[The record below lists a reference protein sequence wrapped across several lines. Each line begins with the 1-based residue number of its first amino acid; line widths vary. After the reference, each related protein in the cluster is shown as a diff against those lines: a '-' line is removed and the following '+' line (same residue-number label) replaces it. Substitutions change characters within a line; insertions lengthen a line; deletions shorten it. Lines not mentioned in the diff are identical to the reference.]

1 MEEKNRIKFGGS
13 AEGSREPNQD
23 IMSTLDKNSGF
34 QDKDKQLTIIKVM
47 GVGGGGNNAINH
59 MYMQNIEGVSF
70 VVLNTDRQQ
79 LNESPVPNRVLLGP
93 NITHGLG
100 AGNVPEIARRAAEE
114 SEAEIAALFDDDTK
128 MVFITAGMGGGT
140 GTGAA
145 PVVARIAQQKGV
157 LTIGIVTIP
166 FLFEGPK
173 KILKALAGADEMGK
187 YVDALLIINN
197 QRLTEIYKDLDFT
210 NAFGKADDTLT
221 IAARSISDLIT
232 VNGRINLDF
241 NDVNTTL
248 RDGGAA
254 IISSGYGTGERR
266 VTKAIENALESP
278 LLKNRDVYGSQRILM
293 NFYYNPKSESPLLM
307 EEMNEI
313 QEFMANF
320 DQDVDVIWGMAFD
333 DTLEDKIK
341 VTVLASGF
349 NVSLD
354 KEAPIPAIKT
364 PTSRD
369 EQVPAEPK
377 IAAAQRLADE
387 YGADAITDLQLKQNK
402 ARYIVLT
409 PEEMDDD
416 DVIDM
421 IEKTPTY
428 KRKPDFRNQIKERQN
443 ASSQERPVEVP
454 KSPKRGNNN
463 EQTINFGDFGE

>member
-1 MEEKNRIKFGGS
+1 MNQNNINFGGNNK
-13 AEGSREPNQD
+13 GSREPGQD
-23 IMSTLDKNSGF
+23 IMSTLDQNSGF
-34 QDKDKQLTIIKVM
+34 QEKDKARTIIKVM

-93 NITHGLG
+93 NTTHGLG
-100 AGNVPEIARRAAEE
+100 AGNVPDVARRAAEE

-145 PVVARIAQQKGV
+145 PVVARIAHEKGV

-173 KILKALAGADEMGK
+173 KILKALGGADEMGK

-232 VNGRINLDF
+232 VKGKINLDF

-248 RDGGAA
+248 RNGGAA

-266 VTKAIENALESP
+266 VTRAIEDALESP
-278 LLKNRDVYGSQRILM
+278 LLKNRDVYGSQQVLM
-293 NFYYNPKSESPLLM
+293 NLYYNPKSDHPLLM
-307 EEMNEI
+307 DEMNEI

-320 DQDVDVIWGMAFD
+320 DQEVDVIWGMAFD
-333 DTLEDKIK
+333 NTLEDQIK

-354 KEAPIPAIKT
+354 KEAPVPTVQT
-364 PTSRD
+364 PRRETVHAD
-369 EQVPAEPK
+369 PK
-377 IAAAQRLADE
+377 ITDAQRLKDE
-387 YGADAITDLQLKQNK
+387 YGDKAITDMTLRQLS
-402 ARYIVLT
+402 ARYFVFT
-409 PEEMDDD
+409 HEQMDDD

-421 IEKTPTY
+421 IEKKPTFS
-428 KRKPDFRNQIKERQN
+428 RRPDFRNQIKERQLA
-443 ASSQERPVEVP
+443 ASNERPVEVP
-454 KSPKRGNNN
+454 KSSKRPATGDS
-463 EQTINFGDFGE
+463 QTIDFGEN

>member
-1 MEEKNRIKFGGS
+1 MDSN
-13 AEGSREPNQD
+13 
-23 IMSTLDKNSGF
+23 IMSTLDQNSGF
-34 QDKDKQLTIIKVM
+34 SDKAKSPTIIKVM

-59 MYMQNIEGVSF
+59 MYLQNIEGVSF

-93 NITHGLG
+93 NTTHGLG
-100 AGNVPEIARRAAEE
+100 AGNIPETARRAAEE

-145 PVVARIAQQKGV
+145 PVVARIAHEKGV

-173 KILKALAGADEMGK
+173 KILKALGGADEMGK

-232 VNGRINLDF
+232 VKGKINLDF

-248 RDGGAA
+248 RNGGAA

-266 VTKAIENALESP
+266 VTKAIEDALESP
-278 LLKNRDVYGSQRILM
+278 LLKNRDVYGSQKILM
-293 NFYYNPKSESPLLM
+293 NFYYNPNSESPLLM
-307 EEMNEI
+307 DEMNEI

-320 DQDVDVIWGMAFD
+320 DQGVDVIWGMAFD
-333 DTLEDKIK
+333 NTLEDQIK

-354 KEAPIPAIKT
+354 KEAPVPNYST
-364 PTSRD
+364 NSR
-369 EQVPAEPK
+369 PNREPVMADPK
-377 IAAAQRLADE
+377 NSEDRLADE
-387 YGADAITDLQLKQNK
+387 YGADAINDLRIKQNK
-402 ARYIVLT
+402 ARYIVLN

-421 IEKTPTY
+421 IEKTPTLG
-428 KRKPDFRNQIKERQN
+428 RKPNFRDQIRERQQT
-443 ASSQERPVEVP
+443 SSLDRPVEVP
-454 KSPKRGNNN
+454 KSNRRPAPSGDS
-463 EQTINFGDFGE
+463 QTIDFGEN

>member
-1 MEEKNRIKFGGS
+1 MDSDNNKINFGANDAGS
-13 AEGSREPNQD
+13 SDSVRD
-23 IMSTLDKNSGF
+23 ILSSLDKNSDF
-34 QDKDKQLTIIKVM
+34 QEKDRPQTIIKVM

-59 MYMQNIEGVSF
+59 MYLQNIEGVSF

-93 NITHGLG
+93 NTTHGLG
-100 AGNVPEIARRAAEE
+100 AGNIPETARRAAEE
-114 SEAEIAALFDDDTK
+114 SETEIAALFDDDTK

-145 PVVARIAQQKGV
+145 PVVARIAHEKGV

-166 FLFEGPK
+166 FLFEGPR

-197 QRLTEIYKDLDFT
+197 QRLTEIYSDLDFT

-232 VNGRINLDF
+232 VKGKINLDF

-248 RDGGAA
+248 RNGGAA
-254 IISSGYGTGERR
+254 IISSGYGSGTRR

-278 LLKNRDVYGSQRILM
+278 LLKNRDVYGSQKILM
-293 NFYYNPKSESPLLM
+293 NFYYNPKSEAPLKM

-320 DQDVDVIWGMAFD
+320 DQEVDVIWGMAFD
-333 DTLEDKIK
+333 NTLADQIK

-354 KEAPIPAIKT
+354 REA
-364 PTSRD
+364 
-369 EQVPAEPK
+369 QVSISSKQRETVAQEPK
-377 IAAAQRLADE
+377 ISDTARLEQE
-387 YGADAITDLQLKQNK
+387 YGAKAIGELTQKQLR
-402 ARYIVLT
+402 ARYILLM
-409 PEEMDDD
+409 PEDLDDD

-421 IEKTPTY
+421 MEKTPTY
-428 KRKPDFRNQIKERQN
+428 KRKQDFRSQNKRQQ
-443 ASSQERPVEVP
+443 AASQEKPVEVP
-454 KSPKRGNNN
+454 KSSSKRTNGDSP
-463 EQTINFGDFGE
+463 TIDFGDN

>member
-1 MEEKNRIKFGGS
+1 MDNNKINFGSGRGS
-13 AEGSREPNQD
+13 HAPGSD
-23 IMSTLDKNSGF
+23 IMSTLEKGSAFNDREKSP
-34 QDKDKQLTIIKVM
+34 TIIKVM

-93 NITHGLG
+93 NTTHGLG
-100 AGNVPEIARRAAEE
+100 AGNVPDVARRAAEE

-145 PVVARIAQQKGV
+145 PVVARIAHEKGV

-166 FLFEGPK
+166 FLFEGTK
-173 KILKALAGADEMGK
+173 KILKALGGADEMGK

-221 IAARSISDLIT
+221 IAARSISELIT
-232 VNGRINLDF
+232 VNGKINLDF

-266 VTKAIENALESP
+266 VTKAIEEALKSP
-278 LLKNRDVYGSQRILM
+278 LLKNRDVYGSKRILM

-307 EEMNEI
+307 DEMNEI

-320 DQDVDVIWGMAFD
+320 DQGVDVIWGMAFD
-333 DTLEDKIK
+333 NTLEDQIK

-349 NVSLD
+349 KVSLD
-354 KEAPIPAIKT
+354 GEVQAAPAGPRRE
-364 PTSRD
+364 P
-369 EQVPAEPK
+369 VPVDTK
-377 IAAAQRLADE
+377 LDDTRRLQEE
-387 YGADAITDLQLKQNK
+387 YGSDVINEMNLKQNR

-421 IEKTPTY
+421 IEKSPTFG
-428 KRKPDFRNQIKERQN
+428 RKPDLRNQIKDRQTA
-443 ASSQERPVEVP
+443 ASFDRPVEVP
-454 KSPKRGNNN
+454 KTPKRPVNGDS
-463 EQTINFGDFGE
+463 QTIDFGEE

>member
-1 MEEKNRIKFGGS
+1 MADSNIKFNGS
-13 AEGSREPNQD
+13 NQGSRSSGHD
-23 IMSTLDKNSGF
+23 IMSTLDQNSGF
-34 QDKDKQLTIIKVM
+34 QDKEQTRTIIKVM

-93 NITHGLG
+93 NTTHGLG
-100 AGNVPEIARRAAEE
+100 AGNIPETAKRAAEE
-114 SEAEIAALFDDDTK
+114 SENEIAQLFDDDTK

-145 PVVARIAQQKGV
+145 PVVARIAHEKGV

-197 QRLTEIYKDLDFT
+197 QRLTEIYSDLDFT

-221 IAARSISDLIT
+221 TAARSISDLIT
-232 VNGRINLDF
+232 VKGVINLDF

-248 RDGGAA
+248 RNGGAA
-254 IISSGYGTGERR
+254 IISSGYGSGERR
-266 VTKAIENALESP
+266 VTKAIEDALESP
-278 LLKNRDVYGSQRILM
+278 LLKNRDVYGSRKILM
-293 NFYYNPKSESPLLM
+293 NVYFNPNSGSPLLM
-307 EEMNEI
+307 KELNEI

-320 DQDVDVIWGMAFD
+320 DQEVDVIWGTAHD
-333 DTLEDKIK
+333 LSLEEQIK
-341 VTVLASGF
+341 VTVLAAGF

-354 KEAPIPAIKT
+354 KEAPVASVSMRPSPATAHANI
-364 PTSRD
+364 SD
-369 EQVPAEPK
+369 DM
-377 IAAAQRLADE
+377 RLKKE
-387 YGADAITDLQLKQNK
+387 YGEEAINKTVLAQNR
-402 ARYIVLT
+402 ARYIVLK
-409 PEEMDDD
+409 PDEMDDD
-416 DVIDM
+416 DFIDM

-428 KRKPDFRNQIKERQN
+428 KRKPDFRNQIKERQQN
-443 ASSQERPVEVP
+443 VSQEKPVEVP
-454 KSPKRGNNN
+454 KVNKRPGIGDS
-463 EQTINFGDFGE
+463 QTINFGDEN

>member
-1 MEEKNRIKFGGS
+1 MDNNSINFNGNGQGS
-13 AEGSREPNQD
+13 NAQGPD
-23 IMSTLDKNSGF
+23 IMSTLDQNSGF
-34 QDKDKQLTIIKVM
+34 QDNKQMPTIIKVM

-59 MYMQNIEGVSF
+59 MYLQNIEGVSF

-93 NITHGLG
+93 NTTHGLG
-100 AGNVPEIARRAAEE
+100 AGNVPEIAKRAAEE
-114 SEAEIAALFDDDTK
+114 SENEIAALFDDDTK

-166 FLFEGPK
+166 FLFEGPR
-173 KILKALAGADEMGK
+173 KILKALSGADEMRK

-232 VNGRINLDF
+232 VKGKINLDF

-254 IISSGYGTGERR
+254 IISSGYGSGERR

-293 NFYYNPKSESPLLM
+293 NFYYNPNSESPLLM
-307 EEMNEI
+307 DEMNEI

-320 DQDVDVIWGMAFD
+320 DREVDVIWGMAFD
-333 DTLEDKIK
+333 NTLEDQIK

-349 NVSLD
+349 NLSIE
-354 KEAPIPAIKT
+354 KEPDT
-364 PTSRD
+364 PLFTSKSSR
-369 EQVPAEPK
+369 EPMPAEASRMSDTDRMK
-377 IAAAQRLADE
+377 QE
-387 YGADAITDLQLKQNK
+387 YGDKAISDLTLKQLS

-421 IEKTPTY
+421 LEKTPTFG
-428 KRKPDFRNQIKERQN
+428 RKPDLRNQLKERQQ
-443 ASSQERPVEVP
+443 AVSQDRPVEVP
-454 KSPKRGNNN
+454 KTSPKRSTGDS
-463 EQTINFGDFGE
+463 QTIDFGEN

>member
-1 MEEKNRIKFGGS
+1 MNENKIKFGGNS
-13 AEGSREPNQD
+13 QGSRESGPD
-23 IMSTLDKNSGF
+23 IMSTLDQNSGF
-34 QDKDKQLTIIKVM
+34 QDKDKARTIIKVM

-59 MYMQNIEGVSF
+59 MYLQNIEGVSF

-79 LNESPVPNRVLLGP
+79 LNQSPVPNRVLLGP
-93 NITHGLG
+93 NTTHGLG
-100 AGNVPEIARRAAEE
+100 AGNVPDVARRAAEE

-145 PVVARIAQQKGV
+145 PVVARIAHEKGV

-166 FLFEGPK
+166 FLFEGPR
-173 KILKALAGADEMGK
+173 KILKALGGADEMGK

-221 IAARSISDLIT
+221 VAARSISDLIT
-232 VNGRINLDF
+232 VEGKINLDF

-248 RDGGAA
+248 RNGGAA

-266 VTKAIENALESP
+266 VTKAIEDALESP
-278 LLKNRDVYGSQRILM
+278 LLKNRDVYGSQKILM
-293 NFYYNPKSESPLLM
+293 NFYYNPNSEYPLLM
-307 EEMNEI
+307 DEMNEI

-320 DQDVDVIWGMAFD
+320 DQEVDVIWGMAFD
-333 DTLEDKIK
+333 TTLEDQIK

-354 KEAPIPAIKT
+354 KESPV
-364 PTSRD
+364 PTVQSPRR
-369 EQVPAEPK
+369 EPVHADPK
-377 IAAAQRLADE
+377 SADDIRLKAE
-387 YGADAITDLQLKQNK
+387 YGDKAISDMTLRQLS
-402 ARYIVLT
+402 ARYFVLS
-409 PEEMDDD
+409 PDQMDDD

-421 IEKTPTY
+421 IEKNTTFG
-428 KRKPDFRNQIKERQN
+428 RRPDFRNQIKERQQT
-443 ASSQERPVEVP
+443 ASNERPVEVP
-454 KSPKRGNNN
+454 KAAKRGNSSDS
-463 EQTINFGDFGE
+463 QTINFGDESF

>member
-1 MEEKNRIKFGGS
+1 MDENIKFDGIRPGGMNP
-13 AEGSREPNQD
+13 EPD
-23 IMSTLDKNSGF
+23 IMSTLEKGSGF
-34 QDKDKQLTIIKVM
+34 QDKEKTRTIIKVM

-70 VVLNTDRQQ
+70 VVLNTDKQQ

-93 NITHGLG
+93 NTTHGLG
-100 AGNVPEIARRAAEE
+100 AGNVPDVARRAAEE
-114 SEAEIAALFDDDTK
+114 SEAEIAQLFDDDTK

-145 PVVARIAQQKGV
+145 PVVARIAHEKGV

-173 KILKALAGADEMGK
+173 KILKALGGADEMSK

-232 VNGRINLDF
+232 VKGKINLDF

-248 RDGGAA
+248 RNGGAA

-266 VTKAIENALESP
+266 VTKAIEDALESP
-278 LLKNRDVYGSQRILM
+278 LLKNRDVYGSQKILM
-293 NFYYNPKSESPLLM
+293 NFYYNPNSEAPLLM
-307 EEMNEI
+307 DEMNEI

-320 DQDVDVIWGMAFD
+320 DQEVDVIWGMAFD
-333 DTLEDKIK
+333 TSLEDQIK

-349 NVSLD
+349 NVSL
-354 KEAPIPAIKT
+354 ENESSFSPVQTTVRREP
-364 PTSRD
+364 
-369 EQVPAEPK
+369 EQVGPRLADK
-377 IAAAQRLADE
+377 RLADE
-387 YGADAITDLQLKQNK
+387 YGAEAINDMALKQNK
-402 ARYIVLT
+402 ARYIVLN
-409 PEEMDDD
+409 PDEMDDD

-421 IEKTPTY
+421 IEKTPTFG
-428 KRKPDFRNQIKERQN
+428 RKPDFRNQIKERQQ
-443 ASSQERPVEVP
+443 ASIPERPVEVP
-454 KSPKRGNNN
+454 RASKRNANSDS
-463 EQTINFGDFGE
+463 QTIDFGE

>member
-1 MEEKNRIKFGGS
+1 MEENNRINFNGTNQGS
-13 AEGSREPNQD
+13 HAPSHD
-23 IMSTLDKNSGF
+23 IMSTLDQNSGF
-34 QDKDKQLTIIKVM
+34 QDKENQPTIIKVM

-93 NITHGLG
+93 NTTHGLG
-100 AGNVPEIARRAAEE
+100 AGNIPETAKRAAEE
-114 SEAEIAALFDDDTK
+114 SEKDIAALFDDETK

-145 PVVARIAQQKGV
+145 PVVARIAHEKGV

-187 YVDALLIINN
+187 YVDALLVINN
-197 QRLTEIYKDLDFT
+197 QRLTEIYSDLDFT

-221 IAARSISDLIT
+221 TAARSISDLIT
-232 VNGRINLDF
+232 VKGVINLDF

-248 RDGGAA
+248 RNGGNA
-254 IISSGYGTGERR
+254 IISSGYGKGERR
-266 VTKAIENALESP
+266 VTKAIEDALESP
-278 LLKNRDVYGSQRILM
+278 LLKNRDVYGSERILM
-293 NFYYNPKSESPLLM
+293 NVYFNPNSGSPLLM
-307 EEMNEI
+307 KELNEI

-320 DQDVDVIWGMAFD
+320 DREVDVIWGTAHD
-333 DTLEDKIK
+333 LSLEEEIK
-341 VTVLASGF
+341 VTVLAAGF

-354 KEAPIPAIKT
+354 KEAPVSSV
-364 PTSRD
+364 TSSRR
-369 EQVPAEPK
+369 EPVGVNPSMSDTD
-377 IAAAQRLADE
+377 RLAKE
-387 YGADAITDLQLKQNK
+387 YGEQAITEMTNKQLS
-402 ARYIVLT
+402 ARYLVLT
-409 PEEMDDD
+409 PDEMDDD

-428 KRKPDFRNQIKERQN
+428 GRKPDFRNMIKERQQ
-443 ASSQERPVEVP
+443 AVSQEHIVEVP
-454 KSPKRGNNN
+454 KSNKRPNNDTP
-463 EQTINFGDFGE
+463 TIDFVD

>member
-1 MEEKNRIKFGGS
+1 MNENQKINFSGNDQSSSAAGG
-13 AEGSREPNQD
+13 D
-23 IMSTLDKNSGF
+23 ILSTLDKNSGF
-34 QDKDKQLTIIKVM
+34 QDKDKPMTIIKVM

-93 NITHGLG
+93 NTTHGLG

-114 SEAEIAALFDDDTK
+114 SENEIAALFDDDTK

-145 PVVARIAQQKGV
+145 PVVARIAHQKGV

-166 FLFEGPK
+166 FLFEGPR
-173 KILKALAGADEMGK
+173 KILKALAGADEMSK

-232 VNGRINLDF
+232 VKGKINLDF

-248 RDGGAA
+248 REGGAA

-278 LLKNRDVYGSQRILM
+278 LLKNRDVYGSQKILM
-293 NFYYNPKSESPLLM
+293 NFYYNPNSESPLLM
-307 EEMNEI
+307 DEMNEI

-320 DQDVDVIWGMAFD
+320 DKEVDVIWGMAFD
-333 DTLEDKIK
+333 NSLEDQIK

-354 KEAPIPAIKT
+354 RESEMSKISVTPRREPVATEPAKMSET
-364 PTSRD
+364 D
-369 EQVPAEPK
+369 
-377 IAAAQRLADE
+377 RLKLE
-387 YGADAITDLQLKQNK
+387 YGDKAISDLTLRQLS
-402 ARYIVLT
+402 ARYFVLS
-409 PEEMDDD
+409 PDEMDDD

-421 IEKTPTY
+421 IEKSPTFG
-428 KRKPDFRNQIKERQN
+428 RKPDFRNQIKERQQA
-443 ASSQERPVEVP
+443 ASHEKPVEVP
-454 KSPKRGNNN
+454 KTSTKRSTGDS
-463 EQTINFGDFGE
+463 QTIDFGEN